1 MQSPNT
7 TPRKIKWQKN
17 GESTDEATKKK
28 KAKSELG
35 EAFQAFNSLEN

>member
-17 GESTDEATKKK
+17 GESTDEAKKK
-28 KAKSELG
+28 KKQNLNWVKHFRPSIV
-35 EAFQAFNSLEN
+35 